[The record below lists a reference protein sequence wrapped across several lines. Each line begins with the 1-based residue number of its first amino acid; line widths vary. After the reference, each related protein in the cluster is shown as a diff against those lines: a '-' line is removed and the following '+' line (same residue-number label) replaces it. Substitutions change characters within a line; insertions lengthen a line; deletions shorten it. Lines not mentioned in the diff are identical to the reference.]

1 MMCMCVCVCV
11 KYFEPLGNV
20 HWVMIPFRVLLTM
33 SIYTKLSL
41 LLLQENVRA
50 STMVHSL
57 FQEYIVY
64 YIRAYSTLNDF
75 KIHIHVG
82 HFPEP
87 HTITDNKV
95 NSHNYCSEIV
105 PRDSFILSKFSKTSS
120 MSLRMVST
128 SQGSGGI
135 KEATSGEMTGVL
147 VNRVRDCSGE
157 SPMALPNIHSQR
169 MLWNCNGRKNAK
181 MNYAPCVPACT
192 NYSCRLLYL

>member
-1 MMCMCVCVCV
+1 MWGHQQWCT
-11 KYFEPLGNV
+11 P
-20 HWVMIPFRVLLTM
+20 
-33 SIYTKLSL
+33 SS
-41 LLLQENVRA
+41 EN
-50 STMVHSL
+50 
-57 FQEYIVY
+57 IVY
-64 YIRAYSTLNDF
+64 YIRAYSTLKEF

-95 NSHNYCSEIV
+95 NSHYYCSEIV

-135 KEATSGEMTGVL
+135 KEATSGETTGVL
-147 VNRVRDCSGE
+147 VNRARDCSGE

-169 MLWNCNGRKNAK
+169 MLWNCNDRKNTISV
-181 MNYAPCVPACT
+181 NHYIHLVCT
-192 NYSCRLLYL
+192 SYSFCSLTNSYVITWFM